1 YVDDLVGRLLAA
13 LHRAGLAD
21 DTVIVFTGDHGEMLG
36 ERGMRY
42 KMTFYE
48 WSARIPLI
56 VHAPRLFG
64 PRRVSQN
71 VSLVDLL
78 PTLLDL
84 ATDGHMPE
92 LIDPI
97 DGNSLMP
104 LVHGDADGWNDAV
117 MSEYLAEGS

>member
-1 YVDDLVGRLLAA
+1 MISYVDYLMGRLLAA

-21 DTVIVFTGDHGEMLG
+21 DTIIVFTGDHGEMLG
-36 ERGMRY
+36 ERGMWY

-56 VHAPRLFG
+56 IHAPRLFG
-64 PRRVSQN
+64 PRRVHRN

-84 ATDGHMPE
+84 ATDDHMPE

-97 DGNSLMP
+97 DGNSLVP
-104 LVHGDADGWNDAV
+104 LIHGEDRKSV
-117 MSEYLAEGS
+117 V